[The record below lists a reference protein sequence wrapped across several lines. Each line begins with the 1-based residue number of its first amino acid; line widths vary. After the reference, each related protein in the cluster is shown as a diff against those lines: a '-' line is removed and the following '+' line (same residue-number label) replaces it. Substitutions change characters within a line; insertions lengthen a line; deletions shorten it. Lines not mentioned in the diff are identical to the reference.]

1 MHVKNRLWGPLVSPP
16 LCSSH
21 IGLTVRLPFLFVLEH
36 VCFPHSCWPISIK
49 DRPLDSVVPSSCKE
63 EHQQHNKTK
72 KASGRHHL
80 LCVAYGNGLTLSL
93 SLACLFSIP
102 AKRLFHDIRRRDSRH
117 RTHKRCGHGEGS
129 TRDSRSAHSD
139 ISTELLAIIGDRFIL
154 PNVTRLHKKDRTRV
168 HIIYSF
174 FCVCVSDK
182 NQSLLLFFIDL
193 QCPTDSHRVV
203 NKKTKKKKSF
213 RLGESIRVRLERSLL
228 ARRKS

>member
-1 MHVKNRLWGPLVSPP
+1 VHVKNWLWGPLVSPP

-63 EHQQHNKTK
+63 EHQQHNNK
-72 KASGRHHL
+72 KKSVRSPSL
-80 LCVAYGNGLTLSL
+80 VMRSVWKWFDSLSL

-139 ISTELLAIIGDRFIL
+139 ISTDCWPSSAIASFYRTSPDSI
-154 PNVTRLHKKDRTRV
+154 KK
-168 HIIYSF
+168 IEPGCI
-174 FCVCVSDK
+174 
-182 NQSLLLFFIDL
+182 
-193 QCPTDSHRVV
+193 
-203 NKKTKKKKSF
+203 
-213 RLGESIRVRLERSLL
+213 
-228 ARRKS
+228 